1 MIYSESLWDVSFSYI
16 DSKLDYELYI
26 NSYIAAQDNLQ
37 ALLSFFN
44 KFPSMKGRDFYISG
58 ESYGGIYVPMLAYN
72 VIQYNKSVPES
83 QKINLKGILV
93 GNCVADWDMIPNPQ
107 LLILHLPIIYIVMK
121 LE

>member
-1 MIYSESLWDVSFSYI
+1 
-16 DSKLDYELYI
+16 
-26 NSYIAAQDNLQ
+26 
-37 ALLSFFN
+37 
-44 KFPSMKGRDFYISG
+44 
-58 ESYGGIYVPMLAYN
+58 MLVYN

-121 LE
+121 LEWIIINII

>member
-44 KFPSMKGRDFYISG
+44 KFLSMKEEIFAFF
-58 ESYGGIYVPMLAYN
+58 M
-72 VIQYNKSVPES
+72 
-83 QKINLKGILV
+83 NLMRELYL
-93 GNCVADWDMIPNPQ
+93 C
-107 LLILHLPIIYIVMK
+107 
-121 LE
+121 